1 MSERRV
7 SKSRFIEAIEGGECP
22 VCKIVEEKERGYI
35 EEILME
41 LVSDTKF
48 RDRLQKSRGFCI
60 RHFRKLL
67 LMAEKRP
74 DLNGIGISD
83 MLRDLVEVEIRD
95 LVEVNKSLAE
105 IRSKAPM
112 PMDKE
117 WEKIVRALRKIFG
130 RI

>member
-1 MSERRV
+1 ML
-7 SKSRFIEAIEGGECP
+7 SKSRFIEAIEGGDCP
-22 VCKIVEEKERGYI
+22 ICRIVEEKERVYI
-35 EEILME
+35 EEIMME
-41 LVSDTKF
+41 LVSDAKF
-48 RDRLQKSRGFCI
+48 RDRLQEGRGFCL

-67 LMAEKRP
+67 LMAEKRL
-74 DLNGIGISD
+74 DLNGVGISD
-83 MLRDLVEVEIRD
+83 MLRDLVEAEIRD

-117 WEKIVRALRKIFG
+117 WERIVRALKKIFG